1 MQFRV
6 TALSSHLY
14 GIIRAVTALSSHLY
28 AITLG
33 CAAHCS
39 HLLLPSSVSSCYSPF
54 PVPLRIHSPAL
65 CYAGRRSRAFG
76 PSVGVHSR
84 TLQPHGEKYKCVG
97 PTCSGTGGPRYSL
110 PIIATDLV
118 APREQQ
124 NERTI
129 QLVFFGSIAQE
140 IIDTP
145 VGTLI
150 AANEGVGIF
159 LPTKITAIYGK
170 QYELR
175 VSISSMSLQHI
186 NITYQV
192 DAIIGMGSIPASTP
206 PHLHL
211 ALEGQPSHQSAT
223 ESQQLHSTDKST
235 LITGTAPNGSGST
248 PPECN
253 KDISSALPH
262 IDISGTENTK
272 FEIHART
279 KAPESSE
286 SNLLSTLASVEDLEK
301 AQVYLIT
308 SYLLYCIENQI
319 PFDYVIQQDYT
330 CLSPCILLT
339 QRQKRT
345 NVRLMRHLIAMVKM
359 IQGMLHIQALQICH
373 ILYYNFY
380 LIMHSK

>member
-1 MQFRV
+1 
-6 TALSSHLY
+6 
-14 GIIRAVTALSSHLY
+14 
-28 AITLG
+28 
-33 CAAHCS
+33 
-39 HLLLPSSVSSCYSPF
+39 
-54 PVPLRIHSPAL
+54 
-65 CYAGRRSRAFG
+65 
-76 PSVGVHSR
+76 
-84 TLQPHGEKYKCVG
+84 
-97 PTCSGTGGPRYSL
+97 
-110 PIIATDLV
+110 V

-192 DAIIGMGSIPASTP
+192 DAIIGMGNIPASTP
-206 PHLHL
+206 PRLHL

-223 ESQQLHSTDKST
+223 ELHSTDKSS
-235 LITGTAPNGSGST
+235 LITAPNSSGST

-262 IDISGTENTK
+262 IYISG
-272 FEIHART
+272 
-279 KAPESSE
+279 S
-286 SNLLSTLASVEDLEK
+286 
-301 AQVYLIT
+301 
-308 SYLLYCIENQI
+308 
-319 PFDYVIQQDYT
+319 
-330 CLSPCILLT
+330 
-339 QRQKRT
+339 
-345 NVRLMRHLIAMVKM
+345 
-359 IQGMLHIQALQICH
+359 
-373 ILYYNFY
+373 
-380 LIMHSK
+380 

>member
-1 MQFRV
+1 MLVVVPGPLALLLVFIPGHP
-6 TALSSHLY
+6 ALSVHPICRSARRSGHDHYRHHVRAGLLKAGQLHSLVQSNRY
-14 GIIRAVTALSSHLY
+14 IIRAQIKY
-28 AITLG
+28 I
-33 CAAHCS
+33 
-39 HLLLPSSVSSCYSPF
+39 
-54 PVPLRIHSPAL
+54 VPNQSWWYLA
-65 CYAGRRSRAFG
+65 CEKCN
-76 PSVGVHSR
+76 R

-286 SNLLSTLASVEDLEK
+286 SNLLSTPASVEDLEK

-359 IQGMLHIQALQICH
+359 IQVI
-373 ILYYNFY
+373 FR
-380 LIMHSK
+380 

>member
-1 MQFRV
+1 M
-6 TALSSHLY
+6 H
-14 GIIRAVTALSSHLY
+14 
-28 AITLG
+28 TL
-33 CAAHCS
+33 C
-39 HLLLPSSVSSCYSPF
+39 
-54 PVPLRIHSPAL
+54 
-65 CYAGRRSRAFG
+65 
-76 PSVGVHSR
+76 
-84 TLQPHGEKYKCVG
+84 
-97 PTCSGTGGPRYSL
+97 RYSL

-192 DAIIGMGSIPASTP
+192 DAIIGMGNIPASTP
-206 PHLHL
+206 PRLHL

-223 ESQQLHSTDKST
+223 ELHSTDKSS
-235 LITGTAPNGSGST
+235 LITAPNSSGST

-262 IDISGTENTK
+262 IYISGTENTK
-272 FEIHART
+272 FEIHARK

-286 SNLLSTLASVEDLEK
+286 SNLLSTPASVEDLEK
-301 AQVYLIT
+301 AQLADPKTKKNKCSIDESSHSHGKNDPSDIHT
-308 SYLLYCIENQI
+308 AAKKL
-319 PFDYVIQQDYT
+319 
-330 CLSPCILLT
+330 
-339 QRQKRT
+339 KRP
-345 NVRLMRHLIAMVKM
+345 RD
-359 IQGMLHIQALQICH
+359 G
-373 ILYYNFY
+373 
-380 LIMHSK
+380 